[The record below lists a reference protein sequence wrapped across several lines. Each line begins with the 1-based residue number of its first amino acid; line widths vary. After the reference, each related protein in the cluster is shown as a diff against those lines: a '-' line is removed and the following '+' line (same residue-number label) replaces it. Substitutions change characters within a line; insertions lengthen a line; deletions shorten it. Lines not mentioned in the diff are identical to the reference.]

1 MPVILTW
8 LGSLIASSIGAWVV
22 SALISLGV
30 GFVTYKL
37 GVAPA
42 ESAIRGYFAGTG
54 PMVAYIGWFGIDQ
67 AITIVFSALVGR
79 MAVGAARAHLV
90 KKA

>member
-1 MPVILTW
+1 MPAILVW
-8 LGSLIASSIGAWVV
+8 LGEMIATSIGAWVV
-22 SALISLGV
+22 SALVSVGV

-42 ESAIRGYFAGTG
+42 ESAIKAYFSGTG
-54 PMVAYIGWFGIDQ
+54 QMVAYVGWFGIDQ

-79 MAVGAARAHLV
+79 VAIGALRAHLV